1 MRRSI
6 LYDYSDA
13 YILVSATITVL
24 NYSKL
29 QQTIVCC
36 CSSRKNITIK
46 NCALFTNCI
55 SEVNNTQIDH
65 AKGIDIVIPMY
76 NLIEYSGNYSKTLEV
91 YGITTEMNHF
101 QIMVLLMIFLPIIIT
116 ALRLNLKQKWR
127 AEQEMMVQKMLK
139 LEYH

>member
-1 MRRSI
+1 M
-6 LYDYSDA
+6 LK
-13 YILVSATITVL
+13 VL
-24 NYSKL
+24 TWHAK
-29 QQTIVCC
+29 
-36 CSSRKNITIK
+36 
-46 NCALFTNCI
+46 
-55 SEVNNTQIDH
+55 DH
-65 AKGIDIVIPMY
+65 AMY

-91 YGITTEMNHF
+91 YSITTEMNHF

>member
-1 MRRSI
+1 
-6 LYDYSDA
+6 
-13 YILVSATITVL
+13 
-24 NYSKL
+24 
-29 QQTIVCC
+29 
-36 CSSRKNITIK
+36 
-46 NCALFTNCI
+46 
-55 SEVNNTQIDH
+55 
-65 AKGIDIVIPMY
+65 MY

-101 QIMVLLMIFLPIIIT
+101 YIMVLLMIFLPIIIT